1 MIFDAELKNNVVRLS
16 GGLGNQMFQYIFG
29 KSLELK
35 SELKTHFDTQIYS
48 KNYSGSVPETIREYA
63 LHSLQTSVIESP
75 LGIEKDYGL
84 NFSLQQNRF
93 DKLVRKLNNRLSYNK
108 MYVQEEGFFFNP
120 QVYNDLMR
128 GRYYIGYWQSPS
140 YFALDK
146 VQIRA
151 EFKPKLQLN
160 PAAIELQN
168 QIINTR
174 GICLNVRRGD
184 YLSSKAA
191 FEFHGLLGKEYYL
204 NALDILRSV
213 HDSNYIYIFSDD
225 LNWCSDNFKQENST
239 FIVPYTYAGPNFVHY
254 MELMKSC
261 SAFVIPNSTFGWW
274 AAFLS
279 DVDGSKIISPI
290 NWFRD
295 ILIDTSDLIPMS
307 WTRI

>member
-1 MIFDAELKNNVVRLS
+1 MIFDAKLKNNVVRLS

-29 KSLELK
+29 KSLEVK

-48 KNYSGSVPETIREYA
+48 MNYSGSKPETIREYA
-63 LHSLQTSVIESP
+63 LRSLHTSIFESSP
-75 LGIEKDYGL
+75 GIEKDYGL
-84 NFSLQQNRF
+84 SFSLQQNWF
-93 DKLVRKLNNRLSYNK
+93 SETVRNLNKRLSYNK
-108 MYVQEEGFFFNP
+108 KYVQEEGFSFNP
-120 QVYNDLMR
+120 QVYENLTR

-146 VQIRA
+146 AQIRA

-160 PAAIELQN
+160 LAAIKLQN

-204 NALDILRSV
+204 NALDTLRSV

-225 LNWCSDNFKQENST
+225 LSWCSDNFKQDSST
-239 FIVPYTYAGPNFVHY
+239 FIVPHTYAGPDFVHY

-274 AAFLS
+274 GAFLS

-295 ILIDTSDLIPMS
+295 TSIDTSDLIPLS